1 MTVELINHNSGGIL
15 DLTGGAS
22 SAPVEE
28 PVLDL
33 TNDPKSV
40 DTVGQTTVTDTVT
53 EPVVE
58 GAEQTAEQ
66 PATPPVEDV
75 SADTAATEPEL
86 FFGEE
91 KVTVE
96 VPEEISNALTEAGI
110 DQNELLSQLFKKGG
124 DFNIEGELREKLEAK
139 FGKLMVDGYLNMYRG
154 INQQSIEAR
163 AKAQADQSA
172 TEQQHATEYVEAVGG
187 AEGLA
192 KMESFIVQN
201 FDDKQI
207 AAYNAVM
214 ESGDHA
220 SQMLIIGTVRQQMV
234 LADKL
239 ANGDTNIK
247 LIGDDSSSA
256 VAASPLDKG
265 YLTSAEYNE
274 FMDSD
279 KYWTDQTFMQRVDAA
294 RTAGIRKGI

>member
-33 TNDPKSV
+33 TDDPKSV
-40 DTVGQTTVTDTVT
+40 DTVEQTTATETVT

-66 PATPPVEDV
+66 PATPPVENAN
-75 SADTAATEPEL
+75 ADTAATEPEL

-154 INQQSIEAR
+154 INQQSIEAK

-172 TEQQHATEYVEAVGG
+172 TEQQYATEYAEAVGG
-187 AEGLA
+187 ADGLA
-192 KMESFIVQN
+192 KMESFILQN
-201 FDDKQI
+201 FDEKQI
-207 AAYNAVM
+207 DAYNAVM
-214 ESGDHA
+214 ESGDHS
-220 SQMLIIGTVRQQMV
+220 SQMLIIGTVRQQMA

-247 LIGDDSSSA
+247 LVGDDSSSA

-265 YLTSAEYNE
+265 YLTSTEYNE

-294 RTAGIRKGI
+294 RTAGIRKGL